1 MYVSPQSL
9 PRTIEIGVS
18 TTLTLDVYPEDSA
31 TLTAASAATVTVYQ
45 GQAVLVN
52 AAVATVGGAY
62 TASYALS
69 GSVTTGLTP
78 SDDYLEVWSITV
90 SGAVHTFQRAGY
102 LVRRAFHPSVTDAA
116 LTDYHSDLANLRPST
131 LTTYEPYRRRAG
143 DWIQRRLLEQGRRPW
158 LVFDAWALEVPHVY
172 KALSLIFTD
181 FESSIGDGR
190 YAKLAASYEARAE
203 AEFAKVQF
211 RYDLAETGTIRES
224 DGQSGVATP
233 LFLTSGPNTRA
244 WSRYGR

>member
-90 SGAVHTFQRAGY
+90 GGAVHTFQRAGY

-131 LTTYEPYRRRAG
+131 LTTYEPYRRRPGTGSSAACLSKG
-143 DWIQRRLLEQGRRPW
+143 AAPGWYSMRGRWKCRTFTRRCPSSLPTSSRQLAMVATQSW
-158 LVFDAWALEVPHVY
+158 LQATKPAPR
-172 KALSLIFTD
+172 LSLPRCNSATTSPRRAP
-181 FESSIGDGR
+181 FE
-190 YAKLAASYEARAE
+190 RATVNP
-203 AEFAKVQF
+203 ALQHRSF
-211 RYDLAETGTIRES
+211 
-224 DGQSGVATP
+224 
-233 LFLTSGPNTRA
+233 
-244 WSRYGR
+244 